1 MADDFHLLKKLD
13 CDTRYVL
20 LSTIDKD
27 IYVYLLHSSSTITD
41 SDKTEIESGYL
52 PLLDNIDPTQTKT
65 FTTNDNFKAINKMND
80 DITDYIN
87 ARNGYKSFNI
97 INTSRNHKFVIQSK
111 VFAAAVKNCKKIY
124 IDMGSVDTSEK
135 ANYGGSIRLDSTDYG
150 EIDSLEINSGTLL
163 LEDNVTLIVKKL
175 DITYCTIDTFNKET
189 DKSCSFSVLVK
200 DQIDV
205 VNMAIYSTIFT
216 TFSNY
221 NKDAN
226 NYLDT
231 KFTAAFIRIFGKEKI
246 NENAKFERILIQ
258 GFSKC
263 FINKIEVDDS
273 VRYGGILKLDRMDK
287 LTISGIKRNIGEV
300 DPTISMIKVG
310 RVAVTNLHE
319 IDVIIKSSSTIS
331 SKYSLIEFL
340 EDITETTRSINL
352 YSSNIINKHSRNI
365 TIFRMKNVEINKV
378 YLSDTKINENV
389 ILFERTNAKL
399 EKLCFNNCVINGTT
413 FDLTDTTKINLSDC
427 DFTISG
433 NLNLSSAY
441 ITISGGYYRFLN
453 MNVGSYENYPVSK
466 IDINKA
472 EFNGGNLNFTND
484 ASEVDMPFF
493 DNDCKYNVTKILLDK
508 FNPTFSNSVICTNE
522 LTINNE
528 KISKFLSV
536 LVNYREENTDTVF
549 NVNSSTSGNI
559 MFSNN
564 GSTNSFTLNIN
575 DKTQFL
581 SINPLDL
588 VAVENSPNVKI
599 VTNVP
604 IKTKV
609 YNFDSKYIHALFKD
623 YASTQSSTIDLYSEE
638 DEPVTKVL
646 NDSEKQMSITYGK
659 EYENNVIDYLR
670 YTLIPI

>member
-20 LSTIDKD
+20 LTTTDND
-27 IYVYLLHSSSTITD
+27 IYVYLLHSSSVITD

-52 PLLDNIDPTQTKT
+52 PLLDNIDSSQTKT
-65 FTTNDNFKAINKMND
+65 FTINDNFKAINKMND
-80 DITDYIN
+80 DIANYIN
-87 ARNGYKSFNI
+87 ARNGYNSFNI

-150 EIDSLEINSGTLL
+150 EIDSLEINSGTFL

-175 DITYCTIDTFNKET
+175 DITYCTIDTFNKDV
-189 DKSCSFSVLVK
+189 DKSCSFNILVK
-200 DQIDV
+200 DQMDV
-205 VNMAIYSTIFT
+205 VNMSIYSTIFT

-226 NYLDT
+226 NYLNT
-231 KFTAAFIRIFGKEKI
+231 KLTAAFIRIFGKEKI

-263 FINKIEVDDS
+263 FINKIEVDDP

-287 LTISGIKRNIGEV
+287 LTISGIKRNISEV
-300 DPTISMIKVG
+300 DPTSPMIKIG

-319 IDVIIKSSSTIS
+319 IDVIVKSSASIS

-340 EDITETTRSINL
+340 EDTTGTTRSINL
-352 YSSNIINKHSRNI
+352 YNSNIINKHSRNL

-389 ILFERTNAKL
+389 TLFERINAKL
-399 EKLCFNNCVINGTT
+399 EKLCFNNCIIKGSS

-433 NLNLSSAY
+433 DLNLSSAY
-441 ITISGGYYRFLN
+441 VTISGGYYRFLN
-453 MNVGSYENYPVSK
+453 MNVGSYETYPISK

-472 EFNGGNLNFTND
+472 EFSGGNLNFTND

-493 DNDCKYNVTKILLDK
+493 DNECKYNVTKILLDK

-559 MFSNN
+559 MFTDN
-564 GSTNSFTLNIN
+564 GSINSFTLNIN
-575 DKTQFL
+575 DEAQFL

-609 YNFDSKYIHALFKD
+609 YNFDNRYIHAIFKE
-623 YASTQSSTIDLYSEE
+623 YTSTQSSTIDLYSNE

-646 NDSEKQMSITYGK
+646 NDSEKQMSITSNK
-659 EYENNVIDYLR
+659 EYEGNIIDYLR
-670 YTLIPI
+670 YTLTPI

>member
-13 CDTRYVL
+13 CNTRYVL

-27 IYVYLLHSSSTITD
+27 IYVYLLYSSSTITD

-52 PLLDNIDPTQTKT
+52 PLLDNIDPAQTKT

-80 DITDYIN
+80 DIADYIN

-135 ANYGGSIRLDSTDYG
+135 GNYGGSIRLDSTDYG

-205 VNMAIYSTIFT
+205 VNIAIYSTIFT

-340 EDITETTRSINL
+340 EDTTETTRSINL

-389 ILFERTNAKL
+389 TLFERTNAKL

-472 EFNGGNLNFTND
+472 EFSGGNLNFTND

-638 DEPVTKVL
+638 DEPITKVL

>member
-97 INTSRNHKFVIQSK
+97 INTSRNHKFVIQSR

-135 ANYGGSIRLDSTDYG
+135 GNYGGSIRLDSTDYG

-205 VNMAIYSTIFT
+205 VNIAIYSTIFT

-340 EDITETTRSINL
+340 EDTTETTRSINL

-378 YLSDTKINENV
+378 YLSDTKINANV
-389 ILFERTNAKL
+389 TLFERTNAKL
-399 EKLCFNNCVINGTT
+399 EKLCFNNCIINGTT

-472 EFNGGNLNFTND
+472 EFSGGNLNFTND

-638 DEPVTKVL
+638 DEPITKVL

>member
-80 DITDYIN
+80 DIADYIN

-97 INTSRNHKFVIQSK
+97 INTSRNHKFVIQSR

-135 ANYGGSIRLDSTDYG
+135 GNYGGSIRLDSTDYG

-200 DQIDV
+200 DQIDI

-263 FINKIEVDDS
+263 FINKIEVDDF

-340 EDITETTRSINL
+340 EDTTETTRSINL
-352 YSSNIINKHSRNI
+352 YRSNIINKHSRNI
-365 TIFRMKNVEINKV
+365 TICRMKNVEINKV

-389 ILFERTNAKL
+389 TLFERTNAKL

-472 EFNGGNLNFTND
+472 EFSGGNLNFTND

-609 YNFDSKYIHALFKD
+609 YDFDSKYIHALFKD
-623 YASTQSSTIDLYSEE
+623 YSSTQSSTIDLYSEE
-638 DEPVTKVL
+638 DEPITKVL

>member
-97 INTSRNHKFVIQSK
+97 INTSRNHKFVIQSR

-135 ANYGGSIRLDSTDYG
+135 GNYGGSIRLDSTDYG

-205 VNMAIYSTIFT
+205 VNIAIYSTIFT

-340 EDITETTRSINL
+340 EDTTETTRSINL

-378 YLSDTKINENV
+378 YLSDTKINANV
-389 ILFERTNAKL
+389 TLFERTNAKL
-399 EKLCFNNCVINGTT
+399 EKLCFNNCIINGTT

-466 IDINKA
+466 IDINKV
-472 EFNGGNLNFTND
+472 EFSGGNLNFTND

-638 DEPVTKVL
+638 DEPITKVL

>member
-80 DITDYIN
+80 DIADYIN

-200 DQIDV
+200 DQIDI

-231 KFTAAFIRIFGKEKI
+231 KFTAAFIRIFGREKI

-340 EDITETTRSINL
+340 EDTTETTRSINL

-365 TIFRMKNVEINKV
+365 TIFRMKNVEIDKV
-378 YLSDTKINENV
+378 YLSDTKINANV
-389 ILFERTNAKL
+389 TLFERTNAKL

-472 EFNGGNLNFTND
+472 EFSGGNLNFTND

-575 DKTQFL
+575 DGTQFL

-623 YASTQSSTIDLYSEE
+623 YSSTQSSTIDLYSEE

>member
-20 LSTIDKD
+20 LTTTNKD
-27 IYVYLLHSSSTITD
+27 IYVYLLHSSSPITD

-52 PLLDNIDPTQTKT
+52 PLLDNIDSSQTKT
-65 FTTNDNFKAINKMND
+65 FTTNDNPKAINKMND
-80 DITDYIN
+80 DITKYID
-87 ARNGYKSFNI
+87 ARDEYKSFNI

-111 VFAAAVKNCKKIY
+111 VFAAAVKNCKNIY
-124 IDMGSVDTSEK
+124 IDMGTVDTSEK
-135 ANYGGSIRLDSTDYG
+135 ANYGGSIRLDSTEYG
-150 EIDSLEINSGTLL
+150 EIDSLEISSGTLL

-175 DITYCTIDTFNKET
+175 DITYCTIDTFNKDT

-200 DQIDV
+200 DQMDV
-205 VNMAIYSTIFT
+205 VNMAIYSTIFV

-221 NKDAN
+221 NKNAN
-226 NYLDT
+226 NYLNT

-263 FINKIEVDDS
+263 FINKIEIDDS

-287 LTISGIKRNIGEV
+287 LTITGIKRNVNEV
-300 DPTISMIKVG
+300 DPTAPMIKIG

-319 IDVIIKSSSTIS
+319 IDVIIKKSASIS
-331 SKYSLIEFL
+331 SNYALIEFL
-340 EDITETTRSINL
+340 EDTTGTTRSINL
-352 YSSNIINKHSRNI
+352 YNSNIINKQSKKL

-378 YLSDTKINENV
+378 YLSDTQINENV
-389 ILFERTNAKL
+389 SLFERVNAKL
-399 EKLCFNNCVINGTT
+399 EKLCFNNCVITGTS

-433 NLNLSSAY
+433 DLNLSSAY

-453 MNVGSYENYPVSK
+453 MNIGSYETYPVSK

-472 EFNGGNLNFTND
+472 EFIGGNLNFTND

-559 MFSNN
+559 IFTDN

-609 YNFDSKYIHALFKD
+609 YNFDSRYIHALFKN

-646 NDSEKQMSITYGK
+646 NDSEKQMSITSSK
-659 EYENNVIDYLR
+659 EYEDDVIDYLR
-670 YTLIPI
+670 YTLSPI

>member
-27 IYVYLLHSSSTITD
+27 IYVYLLHSSCTITD

-135 ANYGGSIRLDSTDYG
+135 GNYGGSIRLDSTDYG

-200 DQIDV
+200 DQIDI

-231 KFTAAFIRIFGKEKI
+231 KFTAAFIRIFGREKI

-340 EDITETTRSINL
+340 EDTTETTRSINL

-378 YLSDTKINENV
+378 YLSDTKINANV
-389 ILFERTNAKL
+389 TLFERTNAKL

-453 MNVGSYENYPVSK
+453 MNLGSYEGYPVSK
-466 IDINKA
+466 IAISKA
-472 EFNGGNLNFTND
+472 EFSGGNLNFTND
-484 ASEVDMPFF
+484 ASEVEMPFF
-493 DNDCKYNVTKILLDK
+493 DDGCKYNVTKILLDK
-508 FNPTFSNSVICTNE
+508 FNPTFTNSVICTNN
-522 LTINNE
+522 LTINS
-528 KISKFLSV
+528 KKTSKFLSV
-536 LVNYREENTDTVF
+536 LVNYREENTDTIF

-559 MFSNN
+559 MFSDN
-564 GSTNSFTLNIN
+564 GSTSSFTLNLN
-575 DKTQFL
+575 DEAKIL

-588 VAVENSPNVKI
+588 IAVENSPNVKI

-609 YNFDSKYIHALFKD
+609 YNFDSRYIHAIFKD
-623 YASTQSSTIDLYSEE
+623 YTSTQSSTIDLYSEE

-646 NDSEKQMSITYGK
+646 NDSEKQMSITSNK
-659 EYENNVIDYLR
+659 EYEGNVIDYLR
-670 YTLIPI
+670 YTLTPI

>member
-27 IYVYLLHSSSTITD
+27 IYVYLLHSSNTITD

-80 DITDYIN
+80 DITDYIS

-135 ANYGGSIRLDSTDYG
+135 GNYGGSIRLDSTDYG

-175 DITYCTIDTFNKET
+175 DITYCTVDTFNKET

-200 DQIDV
+200 DQIDI

-340 EDITETTRSINL
+340 EDTTETTRSINL

-389 ILFERTNAKL
+389 TLFERTNAKL
-399 EKLCFNNCVINGTT
+399 EKLCFNNCAINGTT

-472 EFNGGNLNFTND
+472 EFSGGNLNFTND

-536 LVNYREENTDTVF
+536 LVNYREENTDTIF
-549 NVNSSTSGNI
+549 NINSSTSGNI

-575 DKTQFL
+575 DETQFL

-638 DEPVTKVL
+638 DEPITKVL

>member
-135 ANYGGSIRLDSTDYG
+135 GNYGGSIRLDSTDYG

-175 DITYCTIDTFNKET
+175 DITYCIIDTFNKET

-200 DQIDV
+200 DQIDI

-231 KFTAAFIRIFGKEKI
+231 KFTAAFIRIFGREKI

-340 EDITETTRSINL
+340 EDTTETTRSINL

-378 YLSDTKINENV
+378 YLSDTKINANV
-389 ILFERTNAKL
+389 TLFERTNAKL

-472 EFNGGNLNFTND
+472 EFSGGNLNFTND

-575 DKTQFL
+575 DGTQFL

-623 YASTQSSTIDLYSEE
+623 YVSTQSSTIDLYSEE
-638 DEPVTKVL
+638 DEPITKVL

>member
-20 LSTIDKD
+20 LTTTDKD

-52 PLLDNIDPTQTKT
+52 PLLDNIDSSQTKT
-65 FTTNDNFKAINKMND
+65 FTTNDNPKAINKMND
-80 DITDYIN
+80 DITEYIN
-87 ARNGYKSFNI
+87 ARDGYKSFNI

-111 VFAAAVKNCKKIY
+111 VFAAAVKNCKNIY
-124 IDMGSVDTSEK
+124 IDMGTVDTSEK
-135 ANYGGSIRLDSTDYG
+135 ANYGGSIRLDSTEYG
-150 EIDSLEINSGTLL
+150 EIDSLEISSGTLL

-175 DITYCTIDTFNKET
+175 DITYCTIDTFNKDT
-189 DKSCSFSVLVK
+189 DKSCSFSVLIK
-200 DQIDV
+200 DQMDV
-205 VNMAIYSTIFT
+205 VNMAIYSTIFA

-221 NKDAN
+221 NKNAN
-226 NYLDT
+226 DYLNT

-263 FINKIEVDDS
+263 FINKIEIDDS

-287 LTISGIKRNIGEV
+287 LTISSIKRNINEV
-300 DPTISMIKVG
+300 DPTAPMIKVG

-319 IDVIIKSSSTIS
+319 IDVIIKKSASIS
-331 SKYSLIEFL
+331 SNYALIEFL
-340 EDITETTRSINL
+340 EDTTGTTRSINL
-352 YSSNIINKHSRNI
+352 YNSNIVNKQSKKL
-365 TIFRMKNVEINKV
+365 TIFRMKNIEINKV
-378 YLSDTKINENV
+378 YLSDTQINENV
-389 ILFERTNAKL
+389 SLFERVNAKL
-399 EKLCFNNCVINGTT
+399 EKLCFNNCVITGTS
-413 FDLTDTTKINLSDC
+413 FDLTDTIKINLSDC

-433 NLNLSSAY
+433 DLNLSSAY

-453 MNVGSYENYPVSK
+453 MNVGSYETYPVSK
-466 IDINKA
+466 IDINKV
-472 EFNGGNLNFTND
+472 EFIGGNLNFTND

-528 KISKFLSV
+528 KTSKFLST

-559 MFSNN
+559 MFTDN
-564 GSTNSFTLNIN
+564 GSTNSFTLNLN

-588 VAVENSPNVKI
+588 IAVENSPNVKI

-609 YNFDSKYIHALFKD
+609 YNFDSRYIHALFKD

-646 NDSEKQMSITYGK
+646 NDSEKQMSITSSK
-659 EYENNVIDYLR
+659 EYEDDVIDYLR
-670 YTLIPI
+670 YTLSPI

>member
-20 LSTIDKD
+20 LTTTNKD
-27 IYVYLLHSSSTITD
+27 IYVYLLHSSSPITD

-52 PLLDNIDPTQTKT
+52 PLLDNIDPSQTKT
-65 FTTNDNFKAINKMND
+65 FTTNDNPKAINKMND
-80 DITDYIN
+80 DITEYID
-87 ARNGYKSFNI
+87 ARDEYKSFNI

-111 VFAAAVKNCKKIY
+111 VFAAAVKNCKNIY
-124 IDMGSVDTSEK
+124 IDMGTVDTSEK
-135 ANYGGSIRLDSTDYG
+135 ANYGGSIRLDSTEYG
-150 EIDSLEINSGTLL
+150 EIESLEISSGTLL

-175 DITYCTIDTFNKET
+175 DITYCTIDTFNKDT

-200 DQIDV
+200 DQMDV
-205 VNMAIYSTIFT
+205 VNMAIYSTIFA

-221 NKDAN
+221 NKNAN
-226 NYLDT
+226 NYLNT

-287 LTISGIKRNIGEV
+287 LTITGIKRNVNEV
-300 DPTISMIKVG
+300 DPTAPMIKVG

-319 IDVIIKSSSTIS
+319 IDVIIKKSASIS
-331 SKYSLIEFL
+331 SNYALIEFL
-340 EDITETTRSINL
+340 EDTTGTTRSINL
-352 YSSNIINKHSRNI
+352 YNSNIVNKQSKKL

-378 YLSDTKINENV
+378 YLSDTQINENV
-389 ILFERTNAKL
+389 SLFERVNAKL
-399 EKLCFNNCVINGTT
+399 EKLCFNNCVITGTS

-433 NLNLSSAY
+433 DLNLSSAY

-453 MNVGSYENYPVSK
+453 MNVGSYETYPVSK

-472 EFNGGNLNFTND
+472 EFIGGNLNFTND

-536 LVNYREENTDTVF
+536 LINYREENTDTVF

-559 MFSNN
+559 MFTDN
-564 GSTNSFTLNIN
+564 GSTNSFTLNLN

-609 YNFDSKYIHALFKD
+609 YNFDSRYIHALFKD
-623 YASTQSSTIDLYSEE
+623 YTSTQSSTIDLYSEE

-646 NDSEKQMSITYGK
+646 NDSEKQMSITSNK
-659 EYENNVIDYLR
+659 EYEDDVIDYLR
-670 YTLIPI
+670 YTLSPI

>member
-135 ANYGGSIRLDSTDYG
+135 GNYGGSIRLDSTDYG

-175 DITYCTIDTFNKET
+175 YITYCTIDTFNKET

-340 EDITETTRSINL
+340 EDTTETTRSINL

-389 ILFERTNAKL
+389 TLFERTNAKL

-472 EFNGGNLNFTND
+472 EFSGGNLNFTND

-536 LVNYREENTDTVF
+536 LVNYREENTDTIF

-564 GSTNSFTLNIN
+564 GSTNSFNLNIN

-623 YASTQSSTIDLYSEE
+623 YSSTQSSTIDLYSEE
-638 DEPVTKVL
+638 DEPITKVL

-670 YTLIPI
+670 YTLTPI

>member
-87 ARNGYKSFNI
+87 VRNGYKSFNI

-189 DKSCSFSVLVK
+189 DKSCSFSVLIK

-205 VNMAIYSTIFT
+205 VNVAIYSTIFT

-340 EDITETTRSINL
+340 EDTTETTRSINL

-389 ILFERTNAKL
+389 TLFERTNAKL

-472 EFNGGNLNFTND
+472 EFSGGNLNFTND

-564 GSTNSFTLNIN
+564 GSTNSFNLNIN

-646 NDSEKQMSITYGK
+646 NDSEKQMSIIYGK

>member
-135 ANYGGSIRLDSTDYG
+135 GNYGGSIRLDSTDYG

-175 DITYCTIDTFNKET
+175 DITYCIIDTFNKET

-200 DQIDV
+200 DQIDI

-231 KFTAAFIRIFGKEKI
+231 KFTAAFIRIFGREKI

-263 FINKIEVDDS
+263 FINKIEIDDS

-340 EDITETTRSINL
+340 EDTTETTRSINL

-378 YLSDTKINENV
+378 YLSDTKINANV
-389 ILFERTNAKL
+389 TLFERTNAKL

-472 EFNGGNLNFTND
+472 EFSGGNLNFTND

-575 DKTQFL
+575 DGTQFL

-623 YASTQSSTIDLYSEE
+623 YVSTQSSTIDLYSEE
-638 DEPVTKVL
+638 DEPITKVL

>member
-20 LSTIDKD
+20 LTTTNKD
-27 IYVYLLHSSSTITD
+27 IYVYLLHSSSPITD

-52 PLLDNIDPTQTKT
+52 PLLDNIDSSQTKT
-65 FTTNDNFKAINKMND
+65 FTTNDNPKAINKMND
-80 DITDYIN
+80 DITEYID
-87 ARNGYKSFNI
+87 ARDEYKSFNI

-111 VFAAAVKNCKKIY
+111 VFAAAVKNCKNIY
-124 IDMGSVDTSEK
+124 IDMGTVDTSEK
-135 ANYGGSIRLDSTDYG
+135 ANYGGSIRLDSTEYG
-150 EIDSLEINSGTLL
+150 EIDSLEISSGTLL

-175 DITYCTIDTFNKET
+175 DITYCTIDTFNKDT

-200 DQIDV
+200 DQMDV
-205 VNMAIYSTIFT
+205 VNMAIYSTIFV

-221 NKDAN
+221 NKNAN
-226 NYLDT
+226 SYLNT

-287 LTISGIKRNIGEV
+287 LTITGIKRNVNEV
-300 DPTISMIKVG
+300 DPTTPMIKVG

-319 IDVIIKSSSTIS
+319 IDVIIKKTASIS
-331 SKYSLIEFL
+331 SNYALIEFL
-340 EDITETTRSINL
+340 EDTTGTTRSINL
-352 YSSNIINKHSRNI
+352 YNSNIVNKQSKKL

-378 YLSDTKINENV
+378 YLSDTQINENV
-389 ILFERTNAKL
+389 SLFERVNAKL
-399 EKLCFNNCVINGTT
+399 EKLCFNNCVITGTS

-433 NLNLSSAY
+433 DLNLSSAY

-453 MNVGSYENYPVSK
+453 MNIGSYETYPVSK

-472 EFNGGNLNFTND
+472 EFVGGNLNFTND

-559 MFSNN
+559 MFTDN

-609 YNFDSKYIHALFKD
+609 YNFDSRYIHALFKD

-646 NDSEKQMSITYGK
+646 NDSEKQMSITSSK
-659 EYENNVIDYLR
+659 EYEDDVIDYLR
-670 YTLIPI
+670 YTLSPI

>member
-135 ANYGGSIRLDSTDYG
+135 GNYGGSIRLDSTDYG

-200 DQIDV
+200 DQIDI

-340 EDITETTRSINL
+340 EDATETTRSINL

-378 YLSDTKINENV
+378 YLSDTKINANV
-389 ILFERTNAKL
+389 TLFERTNAKL

-472 EFNGGNLNFTND
+472 EFIGGNLNFTND

-638 DEPVTKVL
+638 DEPITKVL

>member
-20 LSTIDKD
+20 LTTTNKD
-27 IYVYLLHSSSTITD
+27 IYVYILHSSSPITD

-52 PLLDNIDPTQTKT
+52 PLLDNIDPSQTKT
-65 FTTNDNFKAINKMND
+65 FTTNDNPKAINKMND
-80 DITDYIN
+80 DITEYID
-87 ARNGYKSFNI
+87 ARDEYKSFNI

-111 VFAAAVKNCKKIY
+111 VFAAAVKNCKNIY
-124 IDMGSVDTSEK
+124 IDMGTVDTSEK
-135 ANYGGSIRLDSTDYG
+135 ANYGGSIRLDSTEYG
-150 EIDSLEINSGTLL
+150 EIDSLEISSGTLL

-175 DITYCTIDTFNKET
+175 DITYCTIDTFNKDT

-200 DQIDV
+200 DQMDV
-205 VNMAIYSTIFT
+205 VNMAIYSTIFA

-221 NKDAN
+221 NKNAN
-226 NYLDT
+226 NYLNT

-287 LTISGIKRNIGEV
+287 LTITGIKRNVNEV
-300 DPTISMIKVG
+300 DPTAPMIKVG

-319 IDVIIKSSSTIS
+319 IDVVIKKSASIS
-331 SKYSLIEFL
+331 SNYALIEFL
-340 EDITETTRSINL
+340 EDTTGTTRSINL
-352 YSSNIINKHSRNI
+352 YNSNIVNKQSKKL

-378 YLSDTKINENV
+378 YLSDTQINENV
-389 ILFERTNAKL
+389 SLFERVNAKL
-399 EKLCFNNCVINGTT
+399 EKLCFNNCVITGTS

-433 NLNLSSAY
+433 DLNLSSAY

-453 MNVGSYENYPVSK
+453 MNIGSYETYPVSK

-472 EFNGGNLNFTND
+472 EFIGGNLNFTND

-559 MFSNN
+559 MFTDN
-564 GSTNSFTLNIN
+564 GSTNSFTLNLN
-575 DKTQFL
+575 NKTQFL

-609 YNFDSKYIHALFKD
+609 YNFDSRYIHALFKD

-646 NDSEKQMSITYGK
+646 NDSEKQMSITSSK
-659 EYENNVIDYLR
+659 EYEDDVIDYLR
-670 YTLIPI
+670 YTLSPI

>member
-111 VFAAAVKNCKKIY
+111 VFTAAVKNCKKIY

-231 KFTAAFIRIFGKEKI
+231 KFTAAFIRIFGREKI

-340 EDITETTRSINL
+340 EDTTETTRSINL

-389 ILFERTNAKL
+389 TLFERTNAKL

-472 EFNGGNLNFTND
+472 EFSGGNLNFTND

-609 YNFDSKYIHALFKD
+609 YDFDSKYIHALFKD
-623 YASTQSSTIDLYSEE
+623 YSSTQSSTIDLYSEE
-638 DEPVTKVL
+638 DEPITKVL

>member
-205 VNMAIYSTIFT
+205 VNIAIYSTIFT

-340 EDITETTRSINL
+340 EDTTETTRSINL

-389 ILFERTNAKL
+389 TLFERTNAKL

-472 EFNGGNLNFTND
+472 EFSGGNLNFTND

-623 YASTQSSTIDLYSEE
+623 YTSTQSSTIDLYSEE
-638 DEPVTKVL
+638 DEPITKVL

>member
-20 LSTIDKD
+20 LTTTDKD

-52 PLLDNIDPTQTKT
+52 PLLDNIDSSQTKT
-65 FTTNDNFKAINKMND
+65 FTTNDNPKAINKMND
-80 DITDYIN
+80 DITEYIN
-87 ARNGYKSFNI
+87 ARDGYKSFNI

-111 VFAAAVKNCKKIY
+111 VFAAAVKNCKNIY
-124 IDMGSVDTSEK
+124 IDMGTVDTSEK
-135 ANYGGSIRLDSTDYG
+135 ANYGGSIRLDSTEYG
-150 EIDSLEINSGTLL
+150 EIDSLEISSGTLL

-175 DITYCTIDTFNKET
+175 DITYCTIDTFNKDT
-189 DKSCSFSVLVK
+189 DKSCSFSVLIK
-200 DQIDV
+200 DQMDV
-205 VNMAIYSTIFT
+205 VNMAIYSTIFA

-221 NKDAN
+221 NKNAN
-226 NYLDT
+226 DYLNT

-263 FINKIEVDDS
+263 FINKIEIDDS

-287 LTISGIKRNIGEV
+287 LTISSIKRNINEV
-300 DPTISMIKVG
+300 DPTAPMIKVG

-319 IDVIIKSSSTIS
+319 IDVIVKKSASIS
-331 SKYSLIEFL
+331 SNYALIEFL
-340 EDITETTRSINL
+340 EDTTGTTRSINL
-352 YSSNIINKHSRNI
+352 YNSNIVNKQSKKL

-378 YLSDTKINENV
+378 YLSDTQINENV
-389 ILFERTNAKL
+389 SLFERVNAKL
-399 EKLCFNNCVINGTT
+399 EKLCFNNCVITGTS
-413 FDLTDTTKINLSDC
+413 FDLTDTIKINLSDC

-433 NLNLSSAY
+433 DLNLSSAY

-453 MNVGSYENYPVSK
+453 MNVGSYETYPVSK

-472 EFNGGNLNFTND
+472 EFIGGNLNFTND

-528 KISKFLSV
+528 KTSKFLST

-559 MFSNN
+559 MFTDN
-564 GSTNSFTLNIN
+564 GSTNSFTLNLN

-588 VAVENSPNVKI
+588 IAVENSPNVKI

-609 YNFDSKYIHALFKD
+609 YNFDSRYIHALFKD

-646 NDSEKQMSITYGK
+646 NDSEKQMSITSSK
-659 EYENNVIDYLR
+659 EYEDDVIDYLR
-670 YTLIPI
+670 YTLSPI

>member
-1 MADDFHLLKKLD
+1 MVDDFHLLKKLD
-13 CDTRYVL
+13 CDIRYVL
-20 LSTIDKD
+20 VTTTDND
-27 IYVYLLHSSSTITD
+27 IYVYLLHSSSVITD
-41 SDKTEIESGYL
+41 SDKTEIEKGYL
-52 PLLDNIDPTQTKT
+52 PLLDNIDSTQTKT
-65 FTTNDNFKAINKMND
+65 FTINDNFKAINKMND
-80 DITDYIN
+80 DIANYIN
-87 ARNGYKSFNI
+87 ARNGYNSFNI

-163 LEDNVTLIVKKL
+163 LEDDVTLIVKKL
-175 DITYCTIDTFNKET
+175 DITYCTIDTFNKESN
-189 DKSCSFSVLVK
+189 KSCSFSVLVK
-200 DQIDV
+200 DKMDV

-221 NKDAN
+221 NKESD
-226 NYLDT
+226 NYLNT

-263 FINKIEVDDS
+263 FINKIEVDDP

-287 LTISGIKRNIGEV
+287 LTISGIKRNISEV
-300 DPTISMIKVG
+300 DPTAPMIKIG

-319 IDVIIKSSSTIS
+319 INIVIKSSASIS
-331 SKYSLIEFL
+331 SKYALIEFL
-340 EDITETTRSINL
+340 EDTTGTTRSINL
-352 YSSNIINKHSRNI
+352 YNSNIINNHSRNL

-389 ILFERTNAKL
+389 TLFERTNAKL
-399 EKLCFNNCVINGTT
+399 EKLCFNDCVVKGSS

-433 NLNLSSAY
+433 DLNLSSAY
-441 ITISGGYYRFLN
+441 VTISGGYYRFLN
-453 MNVGSYENYPVSK
+453 MNVGSYETYPISK

-472 EFNGGNLNFTND
+472 EFSGGNLNFTND

-493 DNDCKYNVTKILLDK
+493 DNECKYNVTKILLDK

-522 LTINNE
+522 LTINN
-528 KISKFLSV
+528 KKSSKFLSV
-536 LVNYREENTDTVF
+536 LVNYREENTDTIF
-549 NVNSSTSGNI
+549 NVNSSASGNI
-559 MFSNN
+559 MFTDNS
-564 GSTNSFTLNIN
+564 STNSFTLNLN
-575 DKTQFL
+575 DEAQFL

-609 YNFDSKYIHALFKD
+609 YNFDNRYIHALFKE
-623 YASTQSSTIDLYSEE
+623 YTSTQSSTIDLYSNE

-646 NDSEKQMSITYGK
+646 NDSEKQMSITSSK
-659 EYENNVIDYLR
+659 EYEGNVIDYLR
-670 YTLIPI
+670 YTLTPI

>member
-1 MADDFHLLKKLD
+1 M
-13 CDTRYVL
+13 
-20 LSTIDKD
+20 S
-27 IYVYLLHSSSTITD
+27 
-41 SDKTEIESGYL
+41 
-52 PLLDNIDPTQTKT
+52 
-65 FTTNDNFKAINKMND
+65 
-80 DITDYIN
+80 
-87 ARNGYKSFNI
+87 
-97 INTSRNHKFVIQSK
+97 
-111 VFAAAVKNCKKIY
+111 
-124 IDMGSVDTSEK
+124 
-135 ANYGGSIRLDSTDYG
+135 
-150 EIDSLEINSGTLL
+150 
-163 LEDNVTLIVKKL
+163 
-175 DITYCTIDTFNKET
+175 
-189 DKSCSFSVLVK
+189 
-200 DQIDV
+200 
-205 VNMAIYSTIFT
+205 IYSTIFT

-221 NKDAN
+221 NKESN
-226 NYLDT
+226 NYLNT
-231 KFTAAFIRIFGKEKI
+231 KLTAAFIRIFGKEKI

-263 FINKIEVDDS
+263 FINKIEIDDS

-287 LTISGIKRNIGEV
+287 LTISSIKRNINEV
-300 DPTISMIKVG
+300 DPTAPMIKVG

-319 IDVIIKSSSTIS
+319 IDVIVKKSASIS
-331 SKYSLIEFL
+331 SNYALIEFL
-340 EDITETTRSINL
+340 EDTTGTTRSINL
-352 YSSNIINKHSRNI
+352 YNSNIVNKQSKKL

-378 YLSDTKINENV
+378 YLSDTQINENV
-389 ILFERTNAKL
+389 SLFERVNAKL
-399 EKLCFNNCVINGTT
+399 EKLCFNNCVITGTS
-413 FDLTDTTKINLSDC
+413 FDLTDTIKINLSDC

-433 NLNLSSAY
+433 DLNLSSAY

-453 MNVGSYENYPVSK
+453 MNVGSYETYPVSK

-472 EFNGGNLNFTND
+472 EFIGGNLNFTND

-528 KISKFLSV
+528 KTSKFLST
-536 LVNYREENTDTVF
+536 LINYREENTDTVF

-559 MFSNN
+559 MFTDN
-564 GSTNSFTLNIN
+564 GSTNSFTLNLN

-609 YNFDSKYIHALFKD
+609 YNFDSRYIHALFKD

-646 NDSEKQMSITYGK
+646 NDSEKQMSITSSK
-659 EYENNVIDYLR
+659 EYEDDVIDYLR
-670 YTLIPI
+670 YTLSPI

>member
-124 IDMGSVDTSEK
+124 IHMGSVDTSEK

-150 EIDSLEINSGTLL
+150 EIDSLEINSGTIL

-200 DQIDV
+200 DQIDI

-231 KFTAAFIRIFGKEKI
+231 KFTAAFIRIFGREKI

-340 EDITETTRSINL
+340 EDTTETTRSINL

-378 YLSDTKINENV
+378 YLSDTKINANV
-389 ILFERTNAKL
+389 TLFERTNAKL

-433 NLNLSSAY
+433 DLNLSSAY
-441 ITISGGYYRFLN
+441 ITINGGYYRFLN

-472 EFNGGNLNFTND
+472 EFSGGNLNFTND

-536 LVNYREENTDTVF
+536 LVNYREENTDTIF

-623 YASTQSSTIDLYSEE
+623 YSSTQSSTIDLYSEE

>member
-20 LSTIDKD
+20 LTTTDKD

-52 PLLDNIDPTQTKT
+52 PLLDNIDSSQTKT
-65 FTTNDNFKAINKMND
+65 FTTNDNPKAINKMND
-80 DITDYIN
+80 DITEYIN
-87 ARNGYKSFNI
+87 ARDGYKSFNI

-111 VFAAAVKNCKKIY
+111 VFAAAVKNCKNIY
-124 IDMGSVDTSEK
+124 IDMGTVDTSEK
-135 ANYGGSIRLDSTDYG
+135 ANYGGSIRLDSTEYG
-150 EIDSLEINSGTLL
+150 EIDSLEISSGTLL

-175 DITYCTIDTFNKET
+175 DITYCTIDTFNKDT
-189 DKSCSFSVLVK
+189 DKSCSFSVLIK
-200 DQIDV
+200 DQMDV
-205 VNMAIYSTIFT
+205 VNMAIYSTIFA

-221 NKDAN
+221 NKNAN
-226 NYLDT
+226 DYLNT

-263 FINKIEVDDS
+263 FINKIEIDDS

-287 LTISGIKRNIGEV
+287 LTISSIKRNINEV
-300 DPTISMIKVG
+300 DPTAPMIKVG

-319 IDVIIKSSSTIS
+319 IDVIVKKSASIS
-331 SKYSLIEFL
+331 SNYALIEFL
-340 EDITETTRSINL
+340 EDTTGTTRSINL
-352 YSSNIINKHSRNI
+352 YNSNIVNKQSKKL

-378 YLSDTKINENV
+378 YLSDTQINENV
-389 ILFERTNAKL
+389 SLFERVNAKL
-399 EKLCFNNCVINGTT
+399 EKLCFNNCVITGTS
-413 FDLTDTTKINLSDC
+413 FDLTDTIKINLSDC

-472 EFNGGNLNFTND
+472 EFSGGNLNFTND

>member
-1 MADDFHLLKKLD
+1 MVDDFHLLKKLD

-65 FTTNDNFKAINKMND
+65 FTTNHNFKAINKMND
-80 DITDYIN
+80 DIADYIN

-135 ANYGGSIRLDSTDYG
+135 GNYGGSIRLDSTDYG

-200 DQIDV
+200 DQIDI

-231 KFTAAFIRIFGKEKI
+231 KFTAAFIRIFGREKI

-340 EDITETTRSINL
+340 EDTTETTRSINL

-389 ILFERTNAKL
+389 TLFERTNAKL

-472 EFNGGNLNFTND
+472 EFSGGNLNFTND

-508 FNPTFSNSVICTNE
+508 FNPTFSNSVICTTE

-638 DEPVTKVL
+638 DEPITKVL

>member
-20 LSTIDKD
+20 LTTTNKD
-27 IYVYLLHSSSTITD
+27 IYVYLLHSSSPITD

-52 PLLDNIDPTQTKT
+52 PLLDNIDPSQTKT
-65 FTTNDNFKAINKMND
+65 FTTNDNPKAINKMND
-80 DITDYIN
+80 DITEYID
-87 ARNGYKSFNI
+87 ARDEYKSFNI

-111 VFAAAVKNCKKIY
+111 VFAAAVKNCKNIY
-124 IDMGSVDTSEK
+124 IDMGTVDTSEK
-135 ANYGGSIRLDSTDYG
+135 ANYGGSIRLDSTEYG
-150 EIDSLEINSGTLL
+150 EIESLEISSGTLL

-175 DITYCTIDTFNKET
+175 DITYCTIDTFNKDT

-200 DQIDV
+200 DQMDV
-205 VNMAIYSTIFT
+205 VNMAIYSTIFA

-221 NKDAN
+221 NKNAN
-226 NYLDT
+226 NYLNT

-287 LTISGIKRNIGEV
+287 LTITGIKRNVNEV
-300 DPTISMIKVG
+300 DPTAPMIKIG

-319 IDVIIKSSSTIS
+319 IDVIIKKSASIS
-331 SKYSLIEFL
+331 SNYALIEFL
-340 EDITETTRSINL
+340 EDTTGTTRSINL
-352 YSSNIINKHSRNI
+352 YNSNIVNKQSKKL

-378 YLSDTKINENV
+378 YLSDTQINENV
-389 ILFERTNAKL
+389 SLFERVNAKL
-399 EKLCFNNCVINGTT
+399 EKLCFNNCVITGTS

-433 NLNLSSAY
+433 DLNLSSAY

-453 MNVGSYENYPVSK
+453 MNVGSYETYPVSK

-472 EFNGGNLNFTND
+472 EFIGGNLNFTND

-536 LVNYREENTDTVF
+536 LINYREENTDTVF

-559 MFSNN
+559 MFTDN
-564 GSTNSFTLNIN
+564 GSTNSFTLNLN

-609 YNFDSKYIHALFKD
+609 YNFDSRYIHALFKD
-623 YASTQSSTIDLYSEE
+623 YTSTQSSTIDLYSEE

-646 NDSEKQMSITYGK
+646 NDSEKQMSITSNK
-659 EYENNVIDYLR
+659 EYEDDVIDYLR
-670 YTLIPI
+670 YTLSPI

>member
-97 INTSRNHKFVIQSK
+97 INTSRNHKFVIQSR

-135 ANYGGSIRLDSTDYG
+135 GNYGGSIRLDSTDYG

-200 DQIDV
+200 DQIDI

-340 EDITETTRSINL
+340 EDTTETTRSINL

-378 YLSDTKINENV
+378 YLSDTKINANV
-389 ILFERTNAKL
+389 TLFERTNAKL
-399 EKLCFNNCVINGTT
+399 EKLCFNNCIINGTT

-472 EFNGGNLNFTND
+472 EFSGGNLNFTND

-638 DEPVTKVL
+638 DEPITKVL

>member
-20 LSTIDKD
+20 LTTTDKD

-52 PLLDNIDPTQTKT
+52 PLLDNIDSSQTKT
-65 FTTNDNFKAINKMND
+65 FTTNDNPKAINKMND
-80 DITDYIN
+80 DITEYIN
-87 ARNGYKSFNI
+87 ARDGYKSFNI

-111 VFAAAVKNCKKIY
+111 VFAAAVKNCKNIY
-124 IDMGSVDTSEK
+124 IDMGTVDTSEK
-135 ANYGGSIRLDSTDYG
+135 ANYGGSIRLDSTEYG
-150 EIDSLEINSGTLL
+150 EIDSLEISSGTLL

-175 DITYCTIDTFNKET
+175 DITYCTIDTFNKDT
-189 DKSCSFSVLVK
+189 DKSCSFSVLIK
-200 DQIDV
+200 DQMDV
-205 VNMAIYSTIFT
+205 VNMAIYSTIFA

-221 NKDAN
+221 NKNAN
-226 NYLDT
+226 DYLNT

-263 FINKIEVDDS
+263 FINKIEIDDS

-287 LTISGIKRNIGEV
+287 LTISSIKRNINEV
-300 DPTISMIKVG
+300 DPTAPMIKVG

-319 IDVIIKSSSTIS
+319 IDVIIKKSASIS
-331 SKYSLIEFL
+331 SNYALIEFL
-340 EDITETTRSINL
+340 EDTTGTTRSINL
-352 YSSNIINKHSRNI
+352 YNSNIVNKQSKKL

-378 YLSDTKINENV
+378 YLSDTQINENV
-389 ILFERTNAKL
+389 SLFERVNAKL
-399 EKLCFNNCVINGTT
+399 EKLCFNNCVITGTS
-413 FDLTDTTKINLSDC
+413 FDLTDTIKINLSDC

-433 NLNLSSAY
+433 DLNLSSAY

-453 MNVGSYENYPVSK
+453 MNVGSYETYPVSK

-472 EFNGGNLNFTND
+472 EFIGGNLNFTND

-528 KISKFLSV
+528 KTSKFLST

-559 MFSNN
+559 MFTDN
-564 GSTNSFTLNIN
+564 GSTNSFTLNLN

-588 VAVENSPNVKI
+588 IAVENSPNVKI

-609 YNFDSKYIHALFKD
+609 YNFDSRYIHALFKD

-646 NDSEKQMSITYGK
+646 NDSEKQMSITSSK
-659 EYENNVIDYLR
+659 EYEDDVIDYLR
-670 YTLIPI
+670 YTLSPI

>member
-20 LSTIDKD
+20 LTTTDND
-27 IYVYLLHSSSTITD
+27 IYVYLLHSSSIITD

-52 PLLDNIDPTQTKT
+52 PLLDNIDPAQTKT

-111 VFAAAVKNCKKIY
+111 VFVAAVKNCKKIY

-175 DITYCTIDTFNKET
+175 DITYCAIDTFNKET

-205 VNMAIYSTIFT
+205 VNVAIYSTIFT

-319 IDVIIKSSSTIS
+319 IDVIIKNSSTIS

-340 EDITETTRSINL
+340 EDTTETTRSINL

-389 ILFERTNAKL
+389 TLFERTNAKL

-453 MNVGSYENYPVSK
+453 MNVGSYENYPISK

-472 EFNGGNLNFTND
+472 EFSGGNLNFTND

-528 KISKFLSV
+528 KISKFLNV

-575 DKTQFL
+575 DETQFL

-638 DEPVTKVL
+638 DEPITKVL
-646 NDSEKQMSITYGK
+646 NDSEKQMSITSSK
-659 EYENNVIDYLR
+659 EYESDIIDYLR
-670 YTLIPI
+670 YILTPI

>member
-20 LSTIDKD
+20 LTTTDKD

-52 PLLDNIDPTQTKT
+52 PLLDNIDSSQTKT
-65 FTTNDNFKAINKMND
+65 FTTNDNPKAINKMND
-80 DITDYIN
+80 DITEYIN
-87 ARNGYKSFNI
+87 ARDGYKSFNI

-111 VFAAAVKNCKKIY
+111 VFAAAVKNCKNIY
-124 IDMGSVDTSEK
+124 IDMGTVDTSEK
-135 ANYGGSIRLDSTDYG
+135 ANYGGSIRLDSTEYG
-150 EIDSLEINSGTLL
+150 EIDSLEISSGTLL

-175 DITYCTIDTFNKET
+175 DITYCTIDTFNKDT
-189 DKSCSFSVLVK
+189 DKSCSFSVLIK
-200 DQIDV
+200 DQMDV
-205 VNMAIYSTIFT
+205 VNMAIYSTIFA

-221 NKDAN
+221 NKNAN
-226 NYLDT
+226 DYLNT

-263 FINKIEVDDS
+263 FINKIEIDDS

-287 LTISGIKRNIGEV
+287 LTISSIKRNINEV
-300 DPTISMIKVG
+300 DPTAPMIKVG

-319 IDVIIKSSSTIS
+319 IDVIVKKSASIS
-331 SKYSLIEFL
+331 SNYALIEFL
-340 EDITETTRSINL
+340 EDTTGTTRSINL
-352 YSSNIINKHSRNI
+352 YNSNIVNKQSKKL

-378 YLSDTKINENV
+378 YLSDTQINENV
-389 ILFERTNAKL
+389 SLFERVNAKL
-399 EKLCFNNCVINGTT
+399 EKLCFNNCVITGTS
-413 FDLTDTTKINLSDC
+413 FDLTDTIKINLSDC

-433 NLNLSSAY
+433 DLNLSSAY

-453 MNVGSYENYPVSK
+453 MNVGSYETYPVSK

-472 EFNGGNLNFTND
+472 EFIGGNLNFTND

-528 KISKFLSV
+528 KTSKFLST

-559 MFSNN
+559 MFTDN
-564 GSTNSFTLNIN
+564 GSTNSFTLNLN

-609 YNFDSKYIHALFKD
+609 YNFDSRYIHALFKD

-638 DEPVTKVL
+638 DEPITKVL
-646 NDSEKQMSITYGK
+646 NDSEKQMSITSSK
-659 EYENNVIDYLR
+659 EYEDDVIDYLR
-670 YTLIPI
+670 YTLSPI

>member
-80 DITDYIN
+80 DIADYIN

-200 DQIDV
+200 DQIDI

-231 KFTAAFIRIFGKEKI
+231 KFTAAFIRIFGREKI

-340 EDITETTRSINL
+340 EDTTETTRSINL

-378 YLSDTKINENV
+378 YLSDTKINANV
-389 ILFERTNAKL
+389 TLFERTNAKL

-472 EFNGGNLNFTND
+472 EFSGGNLNFTND

-575 DKTQFL
+575 DGTQFL

-623 YASTQSSTIDLYSEE
+623 YSSTQSSTIDLYSEE

>member
-20 LSTIDKD
+20 LTTTDKD

-52 PLLDNIDPTQTKT
+52 PLLDNIDSSQTKT
-65 FTTNDNFKAINKMND
+65 FTTNDNPKAINKMND
-80 DITDYIN
+80 DITEYIN
-87 ARNGYKSFNI
+87 ARDGYKSFNI

-111 VFAAAVKNCKKIY
+111 VFAAAVKNCKNIY
-124 IDMGSVDTSEK
+124 IDMGTVDTSEK
-135 ANYGGSIRLDSTDYG
+135 ANYGGSIRLDSTEYG
-150 EIDSLEINSGTLL
+150 EIDSLEISSGTLL

-175 DITYCTIDTFNKET
+175 DITYCTIDTFNKDT
-189 DKSCSFSVLVK
+189 DKSCSFSVLIK
-200 DQIDV
+200 DQMDV
-205 VNMAIYSTIFT
+205 VNMAIYSTIFA

-221 NKDAN
+221 NKNAN
-226 NYLDT
+226 DYLNT

-263 FINKIEVDDS
+263 FINKIEIDDS

-287 LTISGIKRNIGEV
+287 LTISGIKRNINEV
-300 DPTISMIKVG
+300 DPTAPMIKVG

-319 IDVIIKSSSTIS
+319 IDVIVKKSASIS
-331 SKYSLIEFL
+331 SNYALIEFL
-340 EDITETTRSINL
+340 EDTTGTTRSINL
-352 YSSNIINKHSRNI
+352 YNSNIVNKQSKKL

-378 YLSDTKINENV
+378 YLSDTQINENV
-389 ILFERTNAKL
+389 SLFERVNAKL
-399 EKLCFNNCVINGTT
+399 EKLCFNNCVITGTS
-413 FDLTDTTKINLSDC
+413 FDLTDTIKINLSDC

-433 NLNLSSAY
+433 DLNLSSAY

-453 MNVGSYENYPVSK
+453 MNVGSYETYPVSK

-472 EFNGGNLNFTND
+472 EFIGGNLNFTND

-528 KISKFLSV
+528 KTSKFLST
-536 LVNYREENTDTVF
+536 LINYREENTDTVF

-559 MFSNN
+559 MFTDN
-564 GSTNSFTLNIN
+564 GSTNSFTLNLN

-609 YNFDSKYIHALFKD
+609 YNFDSRYIHALFKD

-646 NDSEKQMSITYGK
+646 NDSEKQMSITSSK
-659 EYENNVIDYLR
+659 EYEDDVIDYLR
-670 YTLIPI
+670 YTLSPI